1 MHFVITV
8 MFSYKSCSGWL
19 FQGEFSYVGGYHG
32 VTCSKGIFAGQYVR
46 SDSSTCIKQLNEFLR
61 RCIATQRIFVHP
73 VSVVN
78 IR

>member
-1 MHFVITV
+1 
-8 MFSYKSCSGWL
+8 MFINKSCAGWL

-61 RCIATQRIFVHP
+61 RCVTTQRIFVYP